1 MTPQRKLFEAWLT
14 KADHDLIVAGLCAGN
29 NPPLFDEAAYHCQQA
44 AEKSIKGFLTL
55 SDIEFPKIHDI
66 TKLLQLAIPVN
77 SEYEK
82 YLGKGDM
89 LTKFATI
96 TRYPDEQEGIT
107 QKEFDSSFATAKAIF
122 ATTRSL

>member
-14 KADHDLIVAGLCAGN
+14 KAGHDLIVARLCADN

-44 AEKSIKGFLTL
+44 AEKSIKGLLTL
-55 SDIEFPKIHDI
+55 SDIEFSKIHDI

-77 SEYEK
+77 SEFQK
-82 YLGKGDM
+82 YLPQGDM

-107 QKEFDSSFATAKAIF
+107 QKEFDSAFAAANAIF
-122 ATTRSL
+122 DTTRSL